1 MKRTI
6 IYASIAALLLIIF
19 IFQETA
25 GAGKNTLTIPPLP
38 DTLDTIILSRSGE
51 SLELKAPSENPGEDF
66 EGWKVGPEEYPTDRV
81 LISDLVTAG
90 VLTELDIGKSHVIKI
105 NEKSLYTETLFHFI
119 NSVQSVKEKRGIE
132 EIIAKRAGATS
143 RMGGV

>member
-1 MKRTI
+1 M
-6 IYASIAALLLIIF
+6 
-19 IFQETA
+19 ETLEKMF
-25 GAGKNTLTIPPLP
+25 GNSTHLE
-38 DTLDTIILSRSGE
+38 IIL
-51 SLELKAPSENPGEDF
+51 LFYNNPGYFANISKLAKKLD
-66 EGWKVGPEEYPTDRV
+66 KSHVTVRKAV
-81 LISDLVTAG
+81 SDLVTAG